1 MRFSIQ
7 YVVILK
13 QSNWVWQ
20 QGMGARGVIG
30 DRWSMRILWACA
42 IGSAASLYMVAAE
55 RQAQNR
61 QRMLAEELKA
71 MEAESGN
78 GERMIMHKWLQ
89 RLVCAQEDL
98 GNVKTLFDLLMKEE
112 QAEKLRTRLI
122 VVVVLFSQ
130 KVHDSGLKQLTNRQS
145 SIGLLVILCLT
156 SLSNAHKVIK
166 FEAPAGVNRKIMDQ
180 DKPVGQGFGSG
191 VGTGTGT
198 GTGVGIGKGIGSGGN
213 GVGIE
218 EGYGI
223 GTGSGYGEG
232 TGIGIGRGSGNGGF
246 GEGRGIGIGTGDGGY
261 GEGRGVGIGTGSGG
275 YGPGNGPWAS
285 GPGYGNSGGSGF
297 GYGVGI
303 GTGSGSGGNGNNCGG
318 GCNPGCECPGAC
330 FQPGQP
336 NGLTYNKPT
345 QHEQMTPT
353 KMGAGEPITPNTP
366 PALCSSPPDSPDS
379 STKTANEA
387 HHHSA
392 VALHN

>member
-1 MRFSIQ
+1 
-7 YVVILK
+7 
-13 QSNWVWQ
+13 
-20 QGMGARGVIG
+20 MGARGVIG

-78 GERMIMHKWLQ
+78 GE
-89 RLVCAQEDL
+89 CC
-98 GNVKTLFDLLMKEE
+98 GNSLC
-112 QAEKLRTRLI
+112 
-122 VVVVLFSQ
+122 SQ
-130 KVHDSGLKQLTNRQS
+130 KVHDSGLKQLTNRQCRAFGAS
-145 SIGLLVILCLT
+145 KFPSSTSNYLQRKLASLDVYINPCKIIRTKQKPRYLTKMAIPKCACSIGLLVFLCLI
-156 SLSNAHKVIK
+156 SLSNAHEFIK
-166 FEAPAGVNRKIMDQ
+166 SEAPARVNRKMMGQ
-180 DKPVGQGFGSG
+180 DKPMGQGFGSG
-191 VGTGTGT
+191 VGIGTGT

-213 GVGIE
+213 GVGIG

-232 TGIGIGRGSGNGGF
+232 TGIGIGRGSGNGGY

-261 GEGRGVGIGTGSGG
+261 GEGRGIGIGTGDGG

-285 GPGYGNSGGSGF
+285 GPGYRNSGGSGF
-297 GYGVGI
+297 GSGVGT
-303 GTGSGSGGNGNNCGG
+303 GTGSGSGGYRNNCGG

-336 NGLTYNKPT
+336 NGLIFNKPT
-345 QHEQMTPT
+345 QHEQMAPT
-353 KMGAGEPITPNTP
+353 KMGGGEPITPNS
-366 PALCSSPPDSPDS
+366 PAPPDSPDS

-392 VALHN
+392 AELHN